1 MVQFCGQLLNGCFFR
16 KKNMETNSLQHKINS
31 VLNEL
36 AYGNFLA
43 EDGYARDYCKYC
55 DREYGNYYKRKYDK
69 RPVQETH
76 EPDCLHRLAVEIL
89 EQGNK

>member
-1 MVQFCGQLLNGCFFR
+1 MGQFCGQLLNGYFFR

-31 VLNEL
+31 ILNEL

-55 DREYGNYYKRKYDK
+55 RNEYGNYYKRGFDK
-69 RPVQETH
+69 QSTQVNH